1 MFCSNCGNQIEDNAK
16 FCNKCGFKINTL
28 NEVEQENLTNENI
41 KFKCTKEIGPLEV
54 DSEHKLFKAKGRK
67 EAFKKESK
75 HSLLKGIMAV
85 STAGMSVIAEKA
97 VKGINNG
104 TIKDVYNF
112 SDLNSFEL
120 MEDDS
125 QVTSG
130 GVGQAL
136 VGGLLFDGAGLIAG
150 GITGK
155 RKTKKV
161 VESMFIK
168 LHINDFNNPLIMI
181 PLITEKTKVNSKEY
195 KEAFNLAN
203 QLIAM
208 LDLITHNK

>member
-1 MFCSNCGNQIEDNAK
+1 MFCSNCGNQIDNTAK
-16 FCNKCGFKINTL
+16 FCNKCGLKIN
-28 NEVEQENLTNENI
+28 NDEKIVQNIQEV
-41 KFKCTKEIGPLEV
+41 KFQCTKKIGPLEV
-54 DSEHKLFKAKGRK
+54 DSIHKLFKAKGRK
-67 EAFKKESK
+67 EAFKKENK
-75 HSLLKGIMAV
+75 YGFLKGIMAV

-97 VKGINNG
+97 VKGINNE

-112 SDLNSFEL
+112 ADLNSFEL

-125 QVTSG
+125 QITSG

-136 VGGLLFDGAGLIAG
+136 VGGLLFEGAGLIAG

-168 LHINDFNNPLIMI
+168 LHINDFKNPLIMM
-181 PLITEKTKVNSKEY
+181 PLITERTKISSKEY

>member
-1 MFCSNCGNQIEDNAK
+1 MKKVLI
-16 FCNKCGFKINTL
+16 
-28 NEVEQENLTNENI
+28 
-41 KFKCTKEIGPLEV
+41 PLCLV
-54 DSEHKLFKAKGRK
+54 VGCQMLMAQRTQQFVASDRLFKEGK
-67 EAFKKESK
+67 ELFQLKNYPGCTDKLAAFKKESK
-75 HSLLKGIMAV
+75 HGLLKGIMAV
-85 STAGMSVIAEKA
+85 STAGMSIIAEKA
-97 VKGINNG
+97 VKGINTG

-181 PLITEKTKVNSKEY
+181 PLITEKTKINSKEY
-195 KEAFNLAN
+195 KEEFNLAN

>member
-1 MFCSNCGNQIEDNAK
+1 ME
-16 FCNKCGFKINTL
+16 
-28 NEVEQENLTNENI
+28 EI
-41 KFKCTKEIGPLEV
+41 KFKCTKKIGPLEV
-54 DSEHKLFKAKGRK
+54 DADNKLFRIKGQTDK
-67 EAFKKESK
+67 GFETKK
-75 HSLLKGIMAV
+75 HGLLKGIMAI
-85 STAGMSVIAEKA
+85 STAGMSTIAEKA
-97 VKGINNG
+97 AKGITKNIN
-104 TIKDVYNF
+104 KKEYNF

-150 GITGK
+150 GVTGK

-181 PLITEKTKVNSKEY
+181 PLITEKTKINSKEY

>member
-1 MFCSNCGNQIEDNAK
+1 MFCSNCGNQIDNTAK
-16 FCNKCGFKINTL
+16 FCNKCGLKIN
-28 NEVEQENLTNENI
+28 NDEEIVQNIQEV
-41 KFKCTKEIGPLEV
+41 KFQCTKKIGPLEV
-54 DSEHKLFKAKGRK
+54 DSIHKLFKAKGRK
-67 EAFKKESK
+67 EAFKKENK
-75 HSLLKGIMAV
+75 HGFLKGIMAV

-97 VKGINNG
+97 VKGINNE

-112 SDLNSFEL
+112 ADLNSFEL

-125 QVTSG
+125 QITSG

-136 VGGLLFDGAGLIAG
+136 VGGLLFEGAGLIAG
-150 GITGK
+150 GITGE

-168 LHINDFNNPLIMI
+168 LHINDFKNPLIMI
-181 PLITEKTKVNSKEY
+181 PLITERTKISSKEY

>member
-1 MFCSNCGNQIEDNAK
+1 MFCSQCGNKLEDDAK
-16 FCNKCGFKINTL
+16 FCSKCGAKINR
-28 NEVEQENLTNENI
+28 NEDTAQIIQENKEV
-41 KFKCTKEIGPLEV
+41 KFQCTKKIGPLEV
-54 DSEHKLFKAKGRK
+54 DTVHKLFKAKGRK
-67 EAFKKESK
+67 DAFKKESK
-75 HSLLKGIMAV
+75 HGLLKGIMAV
-85 STAGMSVIAEKA
+85 STAGMSIIAEKA
-97 VKGINNG
+97 VKGINTG

-181 PLITEKTKVNSKEY
+181 PLITEKTKINSKEY

>member
-1 MFCSNCGNQIEDNAK
+1 MEK
-16 FCNKCGFKINTL
+16 KT
-28 NEVEQENLTNENI
+28 E
-41 KFKCTKEIGPLEV
+41 FKCTNKIGPLEV
-54 DSEHKLFKAKGRK
+54 DSEHKLFKVKGRK
-67 EAFKKESK
+67 NAFKKESK
-75 HSLLKGIMAV
+75 HGFLKGIMAI
-85 STAGMSVIAEKA
+85 STAGISVFAEKA
-97 VKGINNG
+97 AKSINNG
-104 TIKDVYNF
+104 IIKEIYNF

-120 MEDDS
+120 LEDDS
-125 QVTSG
+125 QITSG
-130 GVGQAL
+130 GIGQAL

-181 PLITEKTKVNSKEY
+181 PLITEKTKISSKEY

-203 QLIAM
+203 QLVAM

>member
-1 MFCSNCGNQIEDNAK
+1 MFCSNCGNPIDNTAK
-16 FCNKCGFKINTL
+16 FCNKCGSKINN
-28 NEVEQENLTNENI
+28 NEEIVQNIQEV
-41 KFKCTKEIGPLEV
+41 KFQCTKKIGPLEV
-54 DSEHKLFKAKGRK
+54 DSIHKLFKAKGRR

-75 HSLLKGIMAV
+75 HGFLKGIMAV
-85 STAGMSVIAEKA
+85 STGGMSVIAEKA

-104 TIKDVYNF
+104 AIKDVYNF

-125 QVTSG
+125 QITSG

-168 LHINDFNNPLIMI
+168 LHINDFKNPLIMI
-181 PLITEKTKVNSKEY
+181 PLITERTKISSKEY